1 MVRIRSWPRTLWTMR
16 SMLTLHLARM
26 LLGAVMLALVPTVL
40 LPALAQEKPAA
51 RFDGEALLNAVVQVK
66 ARALANARSNENL
79 GRDRQGTGIV
89 IDSIGHVLTIG
100 YLVIEPDSIEITT
113 AGAKTVPAVLA
124 GYDHATGFG
133 LLRAQVPLGV
143 KPLELGDSARLS
155 EQDPVMVL
163 PAGGRDQASVA
174 RVVSTRRLTGSWEY
188 MLDSAIITAP
198 PTFSWAGAAP
208 INRDAQLVGVG
219 SLLVRNS
226 ASGGSALGQPA
237 PGNMF
242 VPIDLLKPILRDLIA
257 QGRRGGPQRP
267 WLGLATEEVQ
277 GRLMVT
283 RVSQDSPAERAGLR
297 QGDIVVG
304 VGADAVKT
312 HVELYAKI
320 WALGA
325 AGVEVPLRVLQDAE
339 VREVRVR
346 SLDRDQYFQQKPG
359 T

>member
-1 MVRIRSWPRTLWTMR
+1 
-16 SMLTLHLARM
+16 
-26 LLGAVMLALVPTVL
+26 
-40 LPALAQEKPAA
+40 
-51 RFDGEALLNAVVQVK
+51 
-66 ARALANARSNENL
+66 
-79 GRDRQGTGIV
+79 
-89 IDSIGHVLTIG
+89 
-100 YLVIEPDSIEITT
+100 
-113 AGAKTVPAVLA
+113 
-124 GYDHATGFG
+124 
-133 LLRAQVPLGV
+133 
-143 KPLELGDSARLS
+143 
-155 EQDPVMVL
+155 
-163 PAGGRDQASVA
+163 
-174 RVVSTRRLTGSWEY
+174 
-188 MLDSAIITAP
+188 
-198 PTFSWAGAAP
+198 
-208 INRDAQLVGVG
+208 
-219 SLLVRNS
+219 
-226 ASGGSALGQPA
+226 
-237 PGNMF
+237 MF